1 VGEHVNDQRILASA
15 RSLIDPGCRKMTIAE
30 IAFAAGFNDISYF
43 NRLFKR
49 CHGLSPRDF
58 RNRQSSKT

>member
-1 VGEHVNDQRILASA
+1 
-15 RSLIDPGCRKMTIAE
+15 MTIAE

-58 RNRQSSKT
+58 RNGQSLKT